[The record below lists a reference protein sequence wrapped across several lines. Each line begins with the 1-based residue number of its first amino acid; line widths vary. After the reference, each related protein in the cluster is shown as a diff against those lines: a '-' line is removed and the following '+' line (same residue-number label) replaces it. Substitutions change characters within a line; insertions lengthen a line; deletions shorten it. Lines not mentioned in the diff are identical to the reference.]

1 MAGGTPRGAS
11 FGDVDVGDIE
21 SRPRWLRCATSSNE
35 WRGQHQDAGSQRCG
49 KLLHELKFALDLGGC
64 HLRCP
69 TVRCR
74 RVETALSRLET
85 ALSEEDRS
93 RLYAWLREQTDEPLA
108 EYVMSCLTPAP
119 LPDLVTK
126 QHLETVLAAEFS
138 AFALT
143 MAAQREA
150 DREAAAAQRE
160 ADRTEMAE
168 QRDADQKT
176 AAVQREADRT
186 ALDRRL
192 RRISVALPIEI
203 VVALSAVVA
212 ITEWLRG

>member
-11 FGDVDVGDIE
+11 FGEVNVGDIE
-21 SRPRWLRCATSSNE
+21 STPQWLRYATSSNE
-35 WRGQHQDAGSQRCG
+35 WRGPHQDAGSQHCG
-49 KLLHELKFALDLGGC
+49 KRSHELKFASNLGRC
-64 HLRCP
+64 YLRCP

-74 RVETALSRLET
+74 RVET

-108 EYVMSCLTPAP
+108 EYVMSCLAPAP

-126 QHLETVLAAEFS
+126 QHLGTVLAAEFS

-143 MAAQREA
+143 MAA
-150 DREAAAAQRE
+150 
-160 ADRTEMAE
+160 
-168 QRDADQKT
+168 
-176 AAVQREADRT
+176 QREADRT